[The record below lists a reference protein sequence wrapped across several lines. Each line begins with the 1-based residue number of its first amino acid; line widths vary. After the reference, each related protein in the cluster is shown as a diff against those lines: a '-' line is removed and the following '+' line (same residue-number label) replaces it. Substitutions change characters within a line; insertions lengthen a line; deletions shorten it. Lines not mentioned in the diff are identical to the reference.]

1 MELPD
6 INSIYARLQAKGLVV
21 LPITHEDASKVSPF
35 LAKNGYHLPVLL
47 DPDGKV
53 FKQFHVDGIP
63 KTFVFN
69 REGKLVAIAIDQTG
83 ERQFLAMLA
92 KAGLDN

>member
-1 MELPD
+1 MVLVNFWATWCPPCRMELPD
-6 INSIYARLQAKGLVV
+6 INSIYARLQSKGLVV

-35 LAKNGYHLPVLL
+35 LAKNGYLLPVLL

-63 KTFVFN
+63 KTYVS
-69 REGKLVAIAIDQTG
+69 DH
-83 ERQFLAMLA
+83 
-92 KAGLDN
+92 